1 MSLCRG
7 SSNELSQWSVFTK
20 TWKCCGIKNL
30 KLLTRFRADPTQK
43 QSSPHL
49 FDGVGIAAAPTWRNI
64 HMRKLSVA
72 SYFASAIVLALCQFP
87 TVCLVFVIVID
98 VLLFFLFLQE
108 SDKGQI
114 FYWSFSRIMR
124 LFDWLIDCHHAEKTS
139 KLPYFRLFRPD
150 TQILSA
156 LTALY
161 WPRIAYY

>member
-1 MSLCRG
+1 MSSASDLFSQRLG
-7 SSNELSQWSVFTK
+7 SAVESKCSKCSSSWLVFEQIRLRNNRHPT
-20 TWKCCGIKNL
+20 C
-30 KLLTRFRADPTQK
+30 LTALESLQLRPEE
-43 QSSPHL
+43 
-49 FDGVGIAAAPTWRNI
+49 IYNI

-114 FYWSFSRIMR
+114 FYWSIQTCSRIMQ
-124 LFDWLIDCHHAEKTS
+124 LSDWLIDCHHAQKTS

-161 WPRIAYY
+161 